1 MPNDAPPTQKEQAQN
16 LHRIKENKDKSR
28 NTASPRALPT
38 LQEQAQMQISMLC
51 HPISASGGSR
61 SAISVRVGIAL
72 KNAEGAKITK
82 TRRLRTGCGAGVC
95 DIRCGCMCGLW
106 LEVYLGC
113 AKRDGQDNWVASRGC
128 SRWRC
133 MHVTNCNCFGVSYRD
148 GVLSKSLWLHCHDVY
163 RIMVVIENGR

>member
-61 SAISVRVGIAL
+61 SAIRVRVGIAL
-72 KNAEGAKITK
+72 KKMLKERRSRKREGYERK
-82 TRRLRTGCGAGVC
+82 
-95 DIRCGCMCGLW
+95 
-106 LEVYLGC
+106 
-113 AKRDGQDNWVASRGC
+113 
-128 SRWRC
+128 
-133 MHVTNCNCFGVSYRD
+133 D
-148 GVLSKSLWLHCHDVY
+148 GVRRGSVRYLMWVHVWIMARSLLGL
-163 RIMVVIENGR
+163 REA